1 MFHKEGFQIILIT
14 FVLVAA
20 ISIGAE
26 YAFTNLYI
34 QKGTQVVAIGILV
47 LVLQFFRNPKR
58 DTPIDDT
65 LLYAPVDGKVV
76 VIEEVFEKE
85 FFKEK
90 NCKFQ
95 FLCRP

>member
-14 FVLVAA
+14 FLLVTA

-47 LVLQFFRNPKR
+47 LVLQFLEIPK
-58 DTPIDDT
+58 DIPLLMTPCFT
-65 LLYAPVDGKVV
+65 LLSMAK
-76 VIEEVFEKE
+76 
-85 FFKEK
+85 
-90 NCKFQ
+90 
-95 FLCRP
+95 